1 MKDEVIVFDLDDT
14 LYNEIDFLKSA
25 FKEISLLVAR
35 DRYLKIYQKM
45 LDLYYSG
52 NDVFDYIVNHY
63 PEYKKSDLIFL
74 YRNHFPAIQA
84 FEGVVEVLNELS
96 KDYYL
101 AIITDGRS
109 ITQRNKIKALKLDD
123 FIDEYVISEEFGSE
137 KPNINNFELIQN
149 KFKCKKYTYVADNV
163 LKDFISPNNLGWLT
177 IGLCNNGFNI
187 VRPFK
192 NLTDDYQPDFWVES
206 FKDLSRVFL

>member
-1 MKDEVIVFDLDDT
+1 
-14 LYNEIDFLKSA
+14 
-25 FKEISLLVAR
+25 
-35 DRYLKIYQKM
+35 
-45 LDLYYSG
+45 
-52 NDVFDYIVNHY
+52 
-63 PEYKKSDLIFL
+63 
-74 YRNHFPAIQA
+74 
-84 FEGVVEVLNELS
+84 EVLNELS

-149 KFKCKKYTYVADNV
+149 KFKCKKYTYVGDNV